1 MLRTVFMI
9 GLFAML
15 GLFALKLVFGI
26 LPVLLGIVWMFL
38 MLALKIAIFGAVVYF
53 VVRIVSPDTARRL
66 RSRWSGSA
74 T

>member
-26 LPVLLGIVWMFL
+26 LPALLGMIAYFL
-38 MLALKIAIFGAVVYF
+38 TLAVKIALFGAAVYF
-53 VVRIVSPDTARRL
+53 IIRIVSPDTARRL
-66 RSRWSGSA
+66 RSRWSG
-74 T
+74 TTT

>member
-1 MLRTVFMI
+1 MLRNVFMI

-38 MLALKIAIFGAVVYF
+38 VLALKIALFGAAVYF
-53 VVRIVSPDTARRL
+53 IIRIVSPDTARRL
-66 RSRWSGSA
+66 RARWSGS
-74 T
+74 TT